1 MEKPEEKSSEARI
14 PQSGPDNVSSEDH
27 EDDDSEGDNDDG
39 MDKAAHEVSIKPVLE
54 RDKEEEDAHDDA
66 VGDGEGGGGH
76 LQVHVE
82 DVFLL
87 ANWRLK
93 ICVGLIVM
101 IFLNTCFVR
110 L

>member
-14 PQSGPDNVSSEDH
+14 PQSGPDNISSEDH
-27 EDDDSEGDNDDG
+27 EDDDGERDDDDG
-39 MDKAAHEVSIKPVLE
+39 MDKAAHEVPVKSVLE
-54 RDKEEEDAHDDA
+54 RDKEEEDADDDA

-76 LQVHVE
+76 LQVHVK
-82 DVFLL
+82 DVLL
-87 ANWRLK
+87 FANRRLK
-93 ICVGLIVM
+93 ICVSLIVM

>member
-1 MEKPEEKSSEARI
+1 MEKPEEKGSEARI

-39 MDKAAHEVSIKPVLE
+39 VDKAAHEVPIKPVLE